1 MKKMTFLTLMFLLII
16 SCESNKNFTI
26 ENIIPTPKEL
36 TVNDDK
42 LYSINNI
49 HILKTSDNLIYPQ
62 NKDEYYL
69 KSEKGDVVIEGNEM
83 WARQTLAQLKD
94 EKGRIPDVEIHDW
107 SAYPFRGFMHDTGR
121 NFQTIEMLKETI
133 DLMSLYKI
141 NYFHWH
147 LTDNPAWRIECKAY
161 PQLNDAQYQRPGRD
175 CGKFYTYD
183 EIRELIAYAKER
195 GITVMPEIDMP
206 GHSAYFRNAFG
217 FSMDSE
223 EGMKV
228 LEECIAEFC
237 EEIPTSM
244 CPYLHIGSDE
254 VYIADP
260 KGFMKFTESLCKKHD
275 RIAMAWDP
283 GLPSD
288 STTVR
293 QIWNTAAGSNAAQT
307 KKGGKY
313 VDSFMG
319 YLNYYDPIYFTNKV
333 FLHKACAQDV
343 PDTTN
348 ALGGI
353 LCLWNDVRVD
363 DKTRIALH
371 NGMINGMMVY
381 AERFWNGGEGS
392 WEELAE
398 FEDKMS
404 YHKDNIVNNHDV
416 RWHPNATTSW
426 KIKIDGNDT
435 LYARGGAVDV
445 NDLCTENSITVGDTV
460 SAWAFTDIYSESD
473 TAIKVWVGFEAAA
486 RSNRISGGIG
496 PQGKWENQGRLFV
509 NDKEYFPSQE
519 WNEPEKYAFH
529 FNTWHKPEEE
539 IPYTDE
545 QFYWMREPV
554 TINLKKGNN
563 EVKLFIPKT
572 FKGQR
577 WSFAFLE
584 VNESPSHRVAKSPS
598 RQVETRQ

>member
-1 MKKMTFLTLMFLLII
+1 MRKILALTLFI
-16 SCESNKNFTI
+16 SLFSSCNKKVILTT
-26 ENIIPTPKEL
+26 ENIIPTPKESI
-36 TVNDDK
+36 VNSNK
-42 LYSINNI
+42 LYKVKSTTISDASNNLC
-49 HILKTSDNLIYPQ
+49 HPQ

-69 KSEKGDVVIEGNEM
+69 KSEKGVVVIEGNEI
-83 WARQTLAQLKD
+83 WARQTLSQLVD

-107 SAYPFRGFMHDTGR
+107 STYPFRGFMHDTGR

-147 LTDNPAWRIECKAY
+147 LTDNPAWRIECKVY
-161 PQLNDAQYQRPGRD
+161 PQLNDPQYQRPGRD
-175 CGKFYTYD
+175 PGKFYTYD
-183 EIRELIAYAKER
+183 EIRELISYAKER
-195 GITVMPEIDMP
+195 GITIMPEIDMP

-223 EGMKV
+223 EGMKII
-228 LEECIAEFC
+228 EKCIEEFC
-237 EEIPTSM
+237 NEIPVSM

-254 VYIADP
+254 VYISDP
-260 KGFMKFTESLCKKHD
+260 KGFMQFTEDLCKKHN
-275 RIAMAWDP
+275 RIAVAWDP

-307 KKGGKY
+307 KKGGRY
-313 VDSFMG
+313 LDSFMG

-333 FLHKACAQDV
+333 FLHKACAQNV

-371 NGMINGMMVY
+371 NGMINGMMVFS
-381 AERFWNGGEGS
+381 ERFWNGGKGS
-392 WEELAE
+392 WEKLVS
-398 FEDKMS
+398 FENKMS
-404 YHKDNIVNNHDV
+404 YHKESIVNNHDV
-416 RWHPNATTSW
+416 RWHPNASTLW
-426 KIKIDGNDT
+426 KIKIGDNDI
-435 LYARGGAVDV
+435 LEGRGGAVDV
-445 NDLCTENSITVGDTV
+445 NDLCTENNIIVDDTI
-460 SAWAFTDIYSESD
+460 SAWATTNIYSDVD
-473 TAIKVWVGFEAAA
+473 TLVNVWVGFEATA

-496 PQGKWENQGRLFV
+496 PQGKWENNGRLFV
-509 NDKEYFPSQE
+509 NGEEYFPSKE
-519 WNEPEKYAFH
+519 WNEPGKYAFH

-539 IPYTDE
+539 IPFADE
-545 QFYWMREPV
+545 QFYWMRKPV
-554 TINLKKGNN
+554 TIKLQKGNN
-563 EVKLFIPKT
+563 EIKLYVPKT

-577 WSFAFLE
+577 WSFGF
-584 VNESPSHRVAKSPS
+584 VV
-598 RQVETRQ
+598 VD

>member
-69 KSEKGDVVIEGNEM
+69 KSEKGDVVIEGNEV
-83 WARQTLAQLKD
+83 WARQTLVQLKD

-254 VYIADP
+254 VYITDP

-404 YHKDNIVNNHDV
+404 YHKDNIVKNHDV

-426 KIKIDGNDT
+426 RIKIDGNDT

-445 NDLCTENSITVGDTV
+445 NDLCTENSVTVGDTV

-473 TAIKVWVGFEAAA
+473 TTIKVWVGFEAAA

-519 WNEPEKYAFH
+519 WNEPEKYAFY

-539 IPYTDE
+539 LPYTDE

-577 WSFAFLE
+577 WSFGFLE
-584 VNESPSHRVAKSPS
+584 VNET
-598 RQVETRQ
+598 TRQRDNK

>member
-1 MKKMTFLTLMFLLII
+1 MRKILTLIVLFLTLL
-16 SCESNKNFTI
+16 SCSEKDIFI
-26 ENIIPTPKEL
+26 EGNIIPEPK
-36 TVNDDK
+36 K
-42 LYSINNI
+42 LIIRDNRLHQI
-49 HILKTSDNLIYPQ
+49 KDVTILSSSENLIYPH

-69 KSEKGDVVIEGNEM
+69 SSKNGNVVIEGNVI
-83 WARQTLAQLKD
+83 WAKQTLKQLAD
-94 EKGRIPDVEIHDW
+94 ENNRIPDVEIHDW

-121 NFQTIEMLKETI
+121 NFQTIDMLKETI

-147 LTDNPAWRIECKAY
+147 LTDNPAWRIECKVY
-161 PQLNDAQYQRPGRD
+161 PQLNDPQHQRPGRD

-195 GITVMPEIDMP
+195 GITIMPEIDMP

-228 LEECIAEFC
+228 LEKCIDEFC
-237 EEIPTSM
+237 EEIPASL
-244 CPYLHIGSDE
+244 CPYLHVGSDE

-260 KGFMKFTESLCKKHD
+260 KGFMRFTENLCKKHN

-392 WEELAE
+392 WDELSE

-404 YHKDNIVNNHDV
+404 YHKNHIVKNHDV
-416 RWHPNATTSW
+416 RWHPNAMTSW

-460 SAWAFTDIYSESD
+460 SAWAFTNINSECD
-473 TAIKVWVGFEAAA
+473 TTIKVWVGFEAPA

-509 NDKEYFPSQE
+509 NDEEYFPTQK
-519 WNEPEKYAFH
+519 WNEPEKYEFH

-539 IPYTDE
+539 LPYTDE
-545 QFYWMREPV
+545 QFYWMREPLS
-554 TINLKKGNN
+554 IDLKQGDN
-563 EVKLFIPKT
+563 EIKLYIPKT
-572 FKGQR
+572 FRGQR
-577 WSFAFLE
+577 WSFGFLKVTE
-584 VNESPSHRVAKSPS
+584 
-598 RQVETRQ
+598 

>member
-1 MKKMTFLTLMFLLII
+1 MRKILTLTLLFLTLL
-16 SCESNKNFTI
+16 SCSEKDIFI
-26 ENIIPTPKEL
+26 GENIIPEPK
-36 TVNDDK
+36 K
-42 LYSINNI
+42 LIFKDNRLHQI
-49 HILKTSDNLIYPQ
+49 EDVTILSSSDNLIYPN

-69 KSEKGDVVIEGNEM
+69 SSKNGNVVIEGNAI
-83 WARQTLAQLKD
+83 WAKQTLKQLAD
-94 EKGRIPDVEIHDW
+94 ENNRIPDVEIHDW
-107 SAYPFRGFMHDTGR
+107 SVYPFRGFMHDTGR
-121 NFQTIEMLKETI
+121 NFQTIDMLKETI

-147 LTDNPAWRIECKAY
+147 LTDNPAWRIECKVY
-161 PQLNDAQYQRPGRD
+161 PQLNDPQYQRPGRD

-195 GITVMPEIDMP
+195 GITIMPEIDMP

-228 LEECIAEFC
+228 LEKCIDEFC
-237 EEIPTSM
+237 EEIPVSL
-244 CPYLHIGSDE
+244 CPYLHVGSDE

-260 KGFMKFTESLCKKHD
+260 KGFMRFTENLCKKHN

-392 WEELAE
+392 WDELSE

-404 YHKDNIVNNHDV
+404 YHKSHIVKNHDV
-416 RWHPNATTSW
+416 RWHPNATTAW

-460 SAWAFTDIYSESD
+460 SAWAFTNVNSECD
-473 TAIKVWVGFEAAA
+473 TTIKVWVGFEAAA

-496 PQGKWENQGRLFV
+496 PQGKWENRGRLFV
-509 NDKEYFPSQE
+509 NGEEYFPAQK
-519 WNEPEKYAFH
+519 WNEPGKYEFH

-539 IPYTDE
+539 LPYTDE

-554 TINLKKGNN
+554 TIKLKKGNN
-563 EVKLFIPKT
+563 EIKLYIPKT
-572 FKGQR
+572 FRGQR
-577 WSFAFLE
+577 WSFGFLKVTE
-584 VNESPSHRVAKSPS
+584 
-598 RQVETRQ
+598 

>member
-1 MKKMTFLTLMFLLII
+1 MKKILPLFLVLTSLF
-16 SCESNKNFTI
+16 SCGKKDVFI
-26 ENIIPTPKEL
+26 KENIIPSPKEFVL
-36 TVNDDK
+36 NNDK
-42 LYSINNI
+42 LHKINEI
-49 HILKTSDNLIYPQ
+49 FVLEISDNLSYPQ
-62 NKDEYYL
+62 NKDEYYI
-69 KSEKGDVVIEGNEM
+69 KIEKGNVTIEGNEV
-83 WARQTLAQLKD
+83 WARQTLAQLQDKD
-94 EKGRIPDVEIHDW
+94 GRVPDVEIHDW

-121 NFQTIEMLKETI
+121 NFQTLEMLKETI

-147 LTDNPAWRIECKAY
+147 LTDNPAWRIECKVY
-161 PQLNDAQYQRPGRD
+161 PQLNDPQYQRPGRD
-175 CGKFYTYD
+175 CGMFYTYD
-183 EIRELIAYAKER
+183 EIRELIVYAKER

-228 LEECIAEFC
+228 LEQCIDEFC
-237 EEIPTSM
+237 NEIPVTM

-260 KGFMKFTESLCKKHD
+260 KGFMKFAESLCKKHN

-288 STTVR
+288 STTIR

-313 VDSFMG
+313 IDSFMG

-371 NGMINGMMVY
+371 NGMINGMMTF

-392 WEELAE
+392 YEGLVV
-398 FEDKMS
+398 FEDKML
-404 YHKDNIVNNHDV
+404 YHKDNMLQNYDV
-416 RWHPNATTSW
+416 RWNPNAATLW
-426 KIKIDGNDT
+426 KITIADSIE
-435 LYARGGAVDV
+435 LEARGGAVDV
-445 NDLCTENSITVGDTV
+445 NDLCTENAIVIGDTV
-460 SAWAFTDIYSESD
+460 SAWAMTEIYSDCD
-473 TAIKVWVGFEAAA
+473 TVVKVWVGFEAAA

-496 PQGKWENQGRLFV
+496 PQGKWENDGRLFV
-509 NDKEYFPSQE
+509 NGVEYSPSQT
-519 WNEPEKYAFH
+519 WNEPDKYKFH
-529 FNTWHKPEEE
+529 YNTWHRPEEE
-539 IPYTDE
+539 MPFTDE

-554 TINLKKGNN
+554 TINLRKGDN
-563 EVKLFIPKT
+563 EIKLYIPKT

-577 WSFAFLE
+577 WSFGF
-584 VNESPSHRVAKSPS
+584 VKY
-598 RQVETRQ
+598 

>member
-1 MKKMTFLTLMFLLII
+1 MKKTLTLII
-16 SCESNKNFTI
+16 ASVCLFSCVESGTFTT

-36 TVNDDK
+36 TLNGNR
-42 LYSINNI
+42 LYPVKEVVVLDTKE
-49 HILKTSDNLIYPQ
+49 HLVYPSNQ
-62 NKDEYYL
+62 DEYYI
-69 KSEKGDVVIEGNEM
+69 KSHQGHVVIEGNEI
-83 WARQTLAQLKD
+83 WAKQTIAQLAD
-94 EKGRIPDVEIHDW
+94 NQNRIPDVEIHDW
-107 SAYPFRGFMHDTGR
+107 AAYPFRGFMHDTGR

-161 PQLNDAQYQRPGRD
+161 PQLNDPQYQRPGRD

-195 GITVMPEIDMP
+195 GVTIMPEIDMP

-228 LEECIAEFC
+228 LERCIEEFC
-237 EEIPTSM
+237 EEIPASM
-244 CPYLHIGSDE
+244 CRYFHVGSDE
-254 VYIADP
+254 VHVADP
-260 KGFMKFTESLCKKHD
+260 KGFMQFAEGLCKKYD

-283 GLPSD
+283 GLPSVP
-288 STTVR
+288 TTVR

-333 FLHKACAQDV
+333 YLHQACAQEQ
-343 PDTTN
+343 PDTAN

-371 NGMINGMMVY
+371 NGMVNGMMTFS
-381 AERFWNGGEGS
+381 ERFWEGGNGT
-392 WEELAE
+392 WDELVE
-398 FEDKMS
+398 FENKMS
-404 YHKDNIVNNHDV
+404 YHKDNVVKGQDV
-416 RWHPNATTSW
+416 RWHPNANTLW
-426 KIKIDGNDT
+426 KIKIGDNEPLD
-435 LYARGGAVDV
+435 ARGGAVDV
-445 NDLCTENSITVGDTV
+445 DDLCAEHSIVIGDTI
-460 SAWAFTDIYSESD
+460 SAWAMTEIYSEED
-473 TAIKVWVGFEAAA
+473 CTVDVWVGFEAAA

-496 PQGKWENQGRLFV
+496 QQGRWENDGRMFV
-509 NDKEYFPSQE
+509 NGVEYFPPQE
-519 WNEPEKYAFH
+519 WNEPGKYKFH
-529 FNTWHKPEEE
+529 YHTWHRPEEE
-539 IPYTDE
+539 LPYTDE

-554 TINLKKGNN
+554 TVDLKEGCN
-563 EVKLFIPKT
+563 EIKLFVPKT
-572 FKGQR
+572 FRGQR
-577 WSFAFLE
+577 WSFGFVVTE
-584 VNESPSHRVAKSPS
+584 G
-598 RQVETRQ
+598 

>member
-16 SCESNKNFTI
+16 SCESNKNFTV

-147 LTDNPAWRIECKAY
+147 LTDNPAWRIECKVY
-161 PQLNDAQYQRPGRD
+161 PQLNDPQYQRPGRD

-195 GITVMPEIDMP
+195 SITVMPEIDMP

-260 KGFMKFTESLCKKHD
+260 KGFMRFTENLCKKHN

-283 GLPSD
+283 GLPSE

-371 NGMINGMMVY
+371 NGMINAMMVY

-404 YHKDNIVNNHDV
+404 YHKDNIVKNHDV

-460 SAWAFTDIYSESD
+460 TAWAFTDIYSESD
-473 TAIKVWVGFEAAA
+473 TTIKVWVGFEAAA

-496 PQGKWENQGRLFV
+496 PQGRWENQGRLFV

-539 IPYTDE
+539 LPYTDE

-584 VNESPSHRVAKSPS
+584 VNETTGQRDNK
-598 RQVETRQ
+598 

>member
-1 MKKMTFLTLMFLLII
+1 MRKLIFLPLMFLLLI
-16 SCESNKNFTI
+16 SCDKKDIFNA
-26 ENIIPTPKEL
+26 ENIIPTPKKMI
-36 TVNDDK
+36 VNDDK
-42 LYSINNI
+42 LHYIDDIIVLETDNN
-49 HILKTSDNLIYPQ
+49 LLYPQ
-62 NKDEYYL
+62 NKDEYFL
-69 KSEKGDVVIEGNEM
+69 KSENGNVTIEGNEV

-94 EKGRIPDVEIHDW
+94 EKGRIPNVEIHDW

-147 LTDNPAWRIECKAY
+147 LTDNPAWRIECKVY
-161 PQLNDAQYQRPGRD
+161 PQLNDPQYQRPGRD

-260 KGFMKFTESLCKKHD
+260 KGFMQFTENLCKKHN
-275 RIAMAWDP
+275 RIAMTWDP

-398 FEDKMS
+398 FENKMS
-404 YHKDNIVNNHDV
+404 YHKSNIVTNHDV
-416 RWHPNATTSW
+416 RWNPNATTSW
-426 KIKIDGNDT
+426 RIKIDGNDT
-435 LYARGGAVDV
+435 LYARGGAIDV
-445 NDLCTENSITVGDTV
+445 NDLCTENSITTGDTV
-460 SAWAFTDIYSESD
+460 SAWAFTDIYSKND
-473 TAIKVWVGFEAAA
+473 TTIKVWVGFEAAA

-496 PQGKWENQGRLFV
+496 PHGKWENQGKIFV
-509 NDKEYFPSQE
+509 NDIEYFPSQE

-539 IPYTDE
+539 LPYTDE

-584 VNESPSHRVAKSPS
+584 VTK
-598 RQVETRQ
+598 

>member
-16 SCESNKNFTI
+16 SCESNKNFTV

-147 LTDNPAWRIECKAY
+147 LTDNPAWRIECKVY
-161 PQLNDAQYQRPGRD
+161 PQLNDAQFQRQGRD

-260 KGFMKFTESLCKKHD
+260 KGFMQFTENLCKKHD

-392 WEELAE
+392 WEELVE

-404 YHKDNIVNNHDV
+404 YHKDNIVKNHDV

-426 KIKIDGNDT
+426 RIKIDGNDT

-460 SAWAFTDIYSESD
+460 TAWAFTDIYSESD

-539 IPYTDE
+539 LPYTDE

-584 VNESPSHRVAKSPS
+584 VNESTGQRVNK
-598 RQVETRQ
+598 

>member
-1 MKKMTFLTLMFLLII
+1 MKKILPLILVGITLF
-16 SCESNKNFTI
+16 SCVKKDVFVK
-26 ENIIPTPKEL
+26 ENIIPNPKEFVL
-36 TVNDDK
+36 NNDK
-42 LYSINNI
+42 LHEINGVT
-49 HILKTSDNLIYPQ
+49 ILETDNHLSYPQ

-69 KSEKGDVVIEGNEM
+69 KIENGNVIIEGNEV
-83 WARQTLAQLKD
+83 WARQTLAQIQDKQ
-94 EKGRIPDVEIHDW
+94 GRVPDVEVHDW
-107 SAYPFRGFMHDTGR
+107 SVYPFRGFMHDTGR
-121 NFQTIEMLKETI
+121 NFQTLEMLKETI

-147 LTDNPAWRIECKAY
+147 LTDNPAWRIECKVY
-161 PQLNDAQYQRPGRD
+161 PQLNDPQYQRPGRD

-228 LEECIAEFC
+228 LEKCIDEFC
-237 EEIPTSM
+237 NEIPVSI

-260 KGFMKFTESLCKKHD
+260 KGFMKFTEELCKKHN

-293 QIWNTAAGSNAAQT
+293 QIWNTAAGSNAASA

-343 PDTTN
+343 PDTAN

-371 NGMINGMMVY
+371 NGMINGMMTY
-381 AERFWNGGEGS
+381 SERFWNGGEGS
-392 WEELAE
+392 WEALVA

-404 YHKDNIVNNHDV
+404 YHKDNLVSGHDV
-416 RWHPNATTSW
+416 RWNPNASTIW
-426 KIKIDGNDT
+426 KISIADSIE
-435 LYARGGAVDV
+435 LESRGGAVDV
-445 NDLCTENSITVGDTV
+445 DDLCRADDINIGDTV
-460 SAWAFTDIYSESD
+460 SAWAVTEIYSEED
-473 TAIKVWVGFEAAA
+473 TTIEAWVGFEAAA

-496 PQGKWENQGRLFV
+496 PQGRWENNGRLFV
-509 NDKEYFPSQE
+509 NGEEYFPSQQ
-519 WNEPEKYAFH
+519 WNEPEKYKFH
-529 FNTWHKPEEE
+529 YNTWHRPEEE
-539 IPYTDE
+539 MPYTDE

-563 EVKLFIPKT
+563 EIRLYIPKT

-577 WSFAFLE
+577 WSFGF
-584 VNESPSHRVAKSPS
+584 VKS
-598 RQVETRQ
+598 

>member
-1 MKKMTFLTLMFLLII
+1 MRKILTLTVIFLTLL
-16 SCESNKNFTI
+16 SCSEKDIFI
-26 ENIIPTPKEL
+26 EGNIIPEPK
-36 TVNDDK
+36 K
-42 LYSINNI
+42 LIIRDNRLHQI
-49 HILKTSDNLIYPQ
+49 KDVTILSSSENLIYPH

-69 KSEKGDVVIEGNEM
+69 SSKNGNVVIEGNVI
-83 WARQTLAQLKD
+83 WAKQTLKQLAD
-94 EKGRIPDVEIHDW
+94 ENNRIPDVEIHDW

-121 NFQTIEMLKETI
+121 NFQTIDMLKETI

-161 PQLNDAQYQRPGRD
+161 PQLNDPQYQRPGRD

-195 GITVMPEIDMP
+195 GITIMPEIDMP

-228 LEECIAEFC
+228 LEKCIDEFC
-237 EEIPTSM
+237 EEIPASL

-260 KGFMKFTESLCKKHD
+260 KGFMRFTENLCKKHN

-392 WEELAE
+392 WDELSE

-404 YHKDNIVNNHDV
+404 YHKNHIVKNHDV

-460 SAWAFTDIYSESD
+460 SAWAFTNINSKCD
-473 TAIKVWVGFEAAA
+473 TTIKVWVGFEAAA

-509 NDKEYFPSQE
+509 NDKEYFPAQK
-519 WNEPEKYAFH
+519 WNEPEKYEFH

-539 IPYTDE
+539 LPYTDE
-545 QFYWMREPV
+545 QFYWMREPLS
-554 TINLKKGNN
+554 IDLKQGDN
-563 EVKLFIPKT
+563 EIKLYIPKT
-572 FKGQR
+572 FRGQR
-577 WSFAFLE
+577 WSFGFLKVTE
-584 VNESPSHRVAKSPS
+584 
-598 RQVETRQ
+598 

>member
-1 MKKMTFLTLMFLLII
+1 MRKILTLTVLFLTLL
-16 SCESNKNFTI
+16 SCSEKDIFI
-26 ENIIPTPKEL
+26 EGNIIPEPK
-36 TVNDDK
+36 K
-42 LYSINNI
+42 LIIRDNRLHQI
-49 HILKTSDNLIYPQ
+49 KDVTILSSSENLIYPH

-69 KSEKGDVVIEGNEM
+69 SSKNGNVMIEGNVI
-83 WARQTLAQLKD
+83 WAKQTLKQIAD
-94 EKGRIPDVEIHDW
+94 ENNRIPDVEIHDW

-121 NFQTIEMLKETI
+121 NFQTIDMLKETI

-161 PQLNDAQYQRPGRD
+161 PQLNDPQYQRPGRD

-195 GITVMPEIDMP
+195 GITIMPEIDMP

-217 FSMDSE
+217 FSMDSG

-228 LEECIAEFC
+228 LEKCIDEFC
-237 EEIPTSM
+237 EEIPASL

-260 KGFMKFTESLCKKHD
+260 KGFMRFTENLCKKHN

-392 WEELAE
+392 WDELSE

-404 YHKDNIVNNHDV
+404 YHKSHIVKNHDV

-435 LYARGGAVDV
+435 LYTRGGAVDV

-460 SAWAFTDIYSESD
+460 SAWAFTNINSECD
-473 TAIKVWVGFEAAA
+473 TTIKVWVGFEAAA

-509 NDKEYFPSQE
+509 NDEEYFPAQK
-519 WNEPEKYAFH
+519 WNEPEKYKFH

-539 IPYTDE
+539 LPYTDE
-545 QFYWMREPV
+545 QFYWMREPLS
-554 TINLKKGNN
+554 IDLKQGDN
-563 EVKLFIPKT
+563 EIKLYIPKT
-572 FKGQR
+572 FRGQR
-577 WSFAFLE
+577 WSFGFLKVTE
-584 VNESPSHRVAKSPS
+584 
-598 RQVETRQ
+598 

>member
-1 MKKMTFLTLMFLLII
+1 MRKISLLLILCLSLF
-16 SCESNKNFTI
+16 SCKEKSLFKS
-26 ENIIPTPKEL
+26 ENIIPSPKEF
-36 TVNDDK
+36 VVKNDK
-42 LYSINNI
+42 MHL
-49 HILKTSDNLIYPQ
+49 LKDVIISSLSENLIYPQ
-62 NKDEYYL
+62 NKDEYFL
-69 KSEKGDVVIEGNEM
+69 KIEKGIAYIEGNEV
-83 WARQTLAQLKD
+83 WARQTLEQLKD
-94 EKGRIPDVEIHDW
+94 SEGRVPDVEIHDW

-121 NFQTIEMLKETI
+121 NFQTIDMLKETI
-133 DLMSLYKI
+133 DLMSFYKI

-161 PQLNDAQYQRPGRD
+161 PQLNDPQYQRPGRD

-183 EIRELIAYAKER
+183 EIRELIAYAEER
-195 GITVMPEIDMP
+195 GITIMPEIDMP
-206 GHSAYFRNAFG
+206 GHSAYFRSAFG

-228 LEECIAEFC
+228 LEKCIEEFC
-237 EEIPTSM
+237 NEIPVSM

-254 VYIADP
+254 VYISDP
-260 KGFMKFTESLCKKHD
+260 KGFMKFTEDLCKKHN
-275 RIAMAWDP
+275 RIAVAWDP

-293 QIWNTAAGSNAAQT
+293 QIWNTAAGSNAASA
-307 KKGGKY
+307 KKGGRY
-313 VDSFMG
+313 IDSFMG

-371 NGMINGMMVY
+371 NGMINGMMTFS
-381 AERFWNGGEGS
+381 ERFWNGGEGS
-392 WEELAE
+392 WEELVA

-404 YHKDNIVNNHDV
+404 CHKDNMLQNHDM
-416 RWHPNATTSW
+416 RWSPNAETLWNIT
-426 KIKIDGNDT
+426 IADT
-435 LYARGGAVDV
+435 LNLETRGGAVDV
-445 NDLCTENSITVGDTV
+445 DDLCRANGINIGDTV
-460 SAWAFTDIYSESD
+460 SAWAVTEIYSEED
-473 TAIKVWVGFEAAA
+473 VTIQAWVGFEAAA

-496 PQGKWENQGRLFV
+496 PQGRWENNGRLLV
-509 NDKEYFPSQE
+509 NGEEYFPAQT
-519 WNEPEKYAFH
+519 WNEPEKYKFH
-529 FNTWHKPEEE
+529 YNTWHRPEEE
-539 IPYTDE
+539 LPYTDE

-554 TINLKKGNN
+554 SINLKKGDNKI
-563 EVKLFIPKT
+563 ELYIPKT

-577 WSFAFLE
+577 WSFGFVISTYHEDLH
-584 VNESPSHRVAKSPS
+584 VSL
-598 RQVETRQ
+598 

>member
-1 MKKMTFLTLMFLLII
+1 MKKILPLILVGITLF
-16 SCESNKNFTI
+16 SCVEKDVFHK
-26 ENIIPTPKEL
+26 ENIIPSPKEFML
-36 TVNDDK
+36 NDDK
-42 LYSINNI
+42 LHEINGVT
-49 HILKTSDNLIYPQ
+49 ILETDNHLSYPQ

-69 KSEKGDVVIEGNEM
+69 KIEKGNVIIEGNEV
-83 WARQTLAQLKD
+83 WARQTLAQIQDKQ
-94 EKGRIPDVEIHDW
+94 GRVPDVEVHDW
-107 SAYPFRGFMHDTGR
+107 SVYPFRGFMHDTGR
-121 NFQTIEMLKETI
+121 NFQTLEMLKETI

-147 LTDNPAWRIECKAY
+147 LTDNPAWRIECKVY
-161 PQLNDAQYQRPGRD
+161 PQLNDPQYQRPGRD

-228 LEECIAEFC
+228 LEKCIDEFC
-237 EEIPTSM
+237 NEIPVSI

-260 KGFMKFTESLCKKHD
+260 KGFMKFTEELCKKHN

-293 QIWNTAAGSNAAQT
+293 QIWNTAAGSNAASA

-343 PDTTN
+343 PDTAN

-371 NGMINGMMVY
+371 NGMINGMMTY
-381 AERFWNGGEGS
+381 SERFWNGGEGS
-392 WEELAE
+392 WEALVA

-404 YHKDNIVNNHDV
+404 YHKDNLVSGHDV
-416 RWHPNATTSW
+416 RWNPNAATAW
-426 KIKIDGNDT
+426 KISIADSIE
-435 LYARGGAVDV
+435 LEARGGGVDV
-445 NDLCTENSITVGDTV
+445 DDLCRADDINIGDTV
-460 SAWAFTDIYSESD
+460 SAWAVTEIYSEED
-473 TAIKVWVGFEAAA
+473 ATIEVWVGFEAAA

-496 PQGKWENQGRLFV
+496 PQGRWENNGRLFV
-509 NDKEYFPSQE
+509 NGEEYFPSQK
-519 WNEPEKYAFH
+519 WNEPEKYKFH
-529 FNTWHKPEEE
+529 YNTWHRPEEE
-539 IPYTDE
+539 MPYTDE

-563 EVKLFIPKT
+563 EIRLYIPKT

-577 WSFAFLE
+577 WSFGF
-584 VNESPSHRVAKSPS
+584 VKS
-598 RQVETRQ
+598 

>member
-1 MKKMTFLTLMFLLII
+1 MRKILTLTVLFLTLL
-16 SCESNKNFTI
+16 SCSEKDIFI
-26 ENIIPTPKEL
+26 EGNIIPEPK
-36 TVNDDK
+36 K
-42 LYSINNI
+42 LIIKDNRLHQI
-49 HILKTSDNLIYPQ
+49 KDVTILSSSENLIYPH

-69 KSEKGDVVIEGNEM
+69 SSKNGNVVIEGNVI
-83 WARQTLAQLKD
+83 WAKQTLKQLAD
-94 EKGRIPDVEIHDW
+94 ENNRIPDVEIHDW

-121 NFQTIEMLKETI
+121 NFQTIDMLKETI

-161 PQLNDAQYQRPGRD
+161 PQLNDPQYQRPGRD

-183 EIRELIAYAKER
+183 EIRELIVYAKER
-195 GITVMPEIDMP
+195 GITIMPEIDMP

-228 LEECIAEFC
+228 LEKCIEEFC
-237 EEIPTSM
+237 KEIPASL

-260 KGFMKFTESLCKKHD
+260 KGFMRFTENLCKKHN

-363 DKTRIALH
+363 DKTRISLH

-392 WEELAE
+392 WDELSE

-404 YHKDNIVNNHDV
+404 YHKSHIVKNHDV

-460 SAWAFTDIYSESD
+460 SAWAFTNINSECD
-473 TAIKVWVGFEAAA
+473 TTIKVWVGFEAAA

-509 NDKEYFPSQE
+509 NDKEYFPAQK
-519 WNEPEKYAFH
+519 WNEPEKYEFH

-539 IPYTDE
+539 LPYTDE
-545 QFYWMREPV
+545 QFYWMREPLS
-554 TINLKKGNN
+554 IDLKQGDN
-563 EVKLFIPKT
+563 EIKLYIPKT
-572 FKGQR
+572 FRGQR
-577 WSFAFLE
+577 WSFGFLKVTE
-584 VNESPSHRVAKSPS
+584 
-598 RQVETRQ
+598 

>member
-1 MKKMTFLTLMFLLII
+1 MKKISLFVFLCVLLF
-16 SCESNKNFTI
+16 SCNKKNVFKV
-26 ENIIPTPKEL
+26 ENIIPTPQEI
-36 TVNDDK
+36 TVNNDK
-42 LYSINNI
+42 LYQIKEVVVAESA
-49 HILKTSDNLIYPQ
+49 DNLLYLQ

-69 KSEKGDVVIEGNEM
+69 KIEKGKVYIEGNEI
-83 WARQTLAQLKD
+83 WARQTLAQLSD
-94 EKGRIPDVEIHDW
+94 SQGRTPDVVIHDW
-107 SAYPFRGFMHDTGR
+107 SVYPFRGFMHDTGR
-121 NFQTIEMLKETI
+121 NFQTLDMLKETI

-147 LTDNPAWRIECKAY
+147 LTDNPAWRIECNVY
-161 PQLNDAQYQRPGRD
+161 PQLNDPQYQRPGRD

-223 EGMKV
+223 NGMKV
-228 LEECIAEFC
+228 LEKCIEEFC
-237 EEIPTSM
+237 NEIPVSM

-260 KGFMKFTESLCKKHD
+260 KGFMRFTENLCKKHN

-293 QIWNTAAGSNAAQT
+293 QIWNTAAGSNAAST
-307 KKGGKY
+307 KKGGRY

-333 FLHKACAQDV
+333 FLHKACAQDT

-392 WEELAE
+392 YDELVA
-398 FEDKMS
+398 FEDKML
-404 YHKDNIVNNHDV
+404 YHKENLLVNHDV
-416 RWHPNATTSW
+416 RWNPNIQTLWNITIADT
-426 KIKIDGNDT
+426 IK
-435 LYARGGAVDV
+435 LEARGGAVDV
-445 NDLCTENSITVGDTV
+445 DDLCRENNINIGETV
-460 SAWAFTDIYSESD
+460 SAWATTEIYSDED
-473 TAIKVWVGFEAAA
+473 KTIKAWVGFEAAA

-496 PQGKWENQGRLFV
+496 PQGKWENEGRLLV
-509 NDKEYFPSQE
+509 NGVEYFPSQI
-519 WNEPEKYAFH
+519 WNEPEKYKFH
-529 FNTWHKPEEE
+529 YNTWHRPEEE
-539 IPYTDE
+539 LPYTDE

-554 TINLKKGNN
+554 EINLKKGINKI
-563 EVKLFIPKT
+563 ELYIPKT

-577 WSFAFLE
+577 WSFGFLSA
-584 VNESPSHRVAKSPS
+584 NDQSLKSK
-598 RQVETRQ
+598 V

>member
-1 MKKMTFLTLMFLLII
+1 MLIVFHFVSCDKKDVF
-16 SCESNKNFTI
+16 NV

-42 LYSINNI
+42 LYSIKNV

-69 KSEKGDVVIEGNEM
+69 KSEKGDVIIEGNEV

-147 LTDNPAWRIECKAY
+147 LTDNPAWRIECKVY
-161 PQLNDAQYQRPGRD
+161 PQLNDPQYQRPGRD

-260 KGFMKFTESLCKKHD
+260 KGFMKFTENLCKKHN

-307 KKGGKY
+307 KVGGKY

-404 YHKDNIVNNHDV
+404 YHKDNIVKNHDV

-426 KIKIDGNDT
+426 RIKIDGNDT

-509 NDKEYFPSQE
+509 NDIEYFPSQE

-539 IPYTDE
+539 MPFTDE

-554 TINLKKGNN
+554 TINLRKGDN
-563 EVKLFIPKT
+563 EIKLYIPKT

-577 WSFAFLE
+577 WSFGFLE
-584 VNESPSHRVAKSPS
+584 VNETTCQRDNK
-598 RQVETRQ
+598 